1 MDKPKPGT
9 IVWHDLTVDN
19 AVEVRDFYTNVI
31 GWKPEEVN
39 MGDYSDY
46 SMLSSDGQCVSG
58 VCYRRGPNANI
69 PPQWLVYVAVDDV
82 QKCADAAI
90 ASGGKIV
97 EGPRKMGGQD
107 FCIVQD
113 PTGAVIALIS
123 V

>member
-19 AVEVRDFYTNVI
+19 AAEVRDFYTKVI

-39 MGDYSDY
+39 MGDYNDY

-58 VCYRRGPNANI
+58 VCYRRGTNANV
-69 PPQWLVYVAVDDV
+69 PPFEA
-82 QKCADAAI
+82 
-90 ASGGKIV
+90 GGKIID
-97 EGPRKMGGQD
+97 GPRKMGGQD

-113 PTGAVIALIS
+113 PAGAVIALIT